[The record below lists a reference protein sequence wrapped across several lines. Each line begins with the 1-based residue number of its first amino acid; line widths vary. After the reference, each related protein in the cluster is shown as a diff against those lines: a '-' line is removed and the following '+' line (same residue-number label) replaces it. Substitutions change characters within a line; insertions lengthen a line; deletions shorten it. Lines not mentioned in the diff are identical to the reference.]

1 MTQYINF
8 AFVLYYDQHTEL
20 ENLPIIS
27 LLLSLSKLKL
37 VFENVVN
44 YNFRGRLNSAKMSS
58 SKVT

>member
-1 MTQYINF
+1 MEIENNNF
-8 AFVLYYDQHTEL
+8 M
-20 ENLPIIS
+20 
-27 LLLSLSKLKL
+27 LSLSKLKL